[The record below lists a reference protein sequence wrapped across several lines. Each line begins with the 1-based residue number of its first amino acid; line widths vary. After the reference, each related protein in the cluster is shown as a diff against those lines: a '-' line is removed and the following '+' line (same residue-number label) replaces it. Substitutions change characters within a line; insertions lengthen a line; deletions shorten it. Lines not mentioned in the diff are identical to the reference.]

1 MSNADYES
9 DDSSTET
16 DDRDQDR
23 ERNRDQEIVR
33 LTARNELLS
42 EENERLRSEYARA
55 RRSQY
60 RTSATALAGLGTL
73 ALVGGLLLPDA
84 RETLFVLAAIGLFV
98 GVVTYYLTPT
108 QFVSADV
115 GERVYANL
123 AANEAAIAGELGLY
137 DQRLYLPGDEL
148 RRGILYVP
156 QHPEFE
162 LPADPDTTFLTAR
175 GERGIALETTGSAL
189 FEEFE
194 RTLTAELASTPV
206 TLASQVVDGL
216 VEQFE
221 LARSVDSDVDAEAGR
236 ATFAV
241 DGSAFGDV
249 DRFDHPIASFLAV
262 SFAVGLDRP
271 ITLEVAP
278 AEGGA
283 DWLVTCRWEPD
294 SDSESASAGEQSSAE
309 TGTGTSEEMG
319 AEAADE
325 TET

>member
-1 MSNADYES
+1 MSNADYEP
-9 DDSSTET
+9 DDSSTATE
-16 DDRDQDR
+16 DREQDQDQD
-23 ERNRDQEIVR
+23 RDQEIVR
-33 LTARNELLS
+33 LTARNELLT

-60 RTSATALAGLGTL
+60 RTSATALVGLGSL
-73 ALVGGLLLPDA
+73 ALVGGLLLPDV

-108 QFVSADV
+108 QFVSADI

-137 DQRLYLPGDEL
+137 DQRLYLPGDGL
-148 RRGILYVP
+148 RGGILYVP

-162 LPADPDTTFLTAR
+162 LPEDPDTTFLTAR

-194 RTLTAELASTPV
+194 RTLTAELASTPA
-206 TLASQVVDGL
+206 TLSSQVVDGL

-221 LARSVDSDVDAEAGR
+221 LARSVEPDVDAEAGR

-241 DGSAFGDV
+241 GESAFGDV
-249 DRFDHPIASFLAV
+249 DRFDHPISSFIAV
-262 SFAVGLDRP
+262 SFAIGLDRP
-271 ITLEVAP
+271 ITLEVDP
-278 AEGGA
+278 AEDAA

-294 SDSESASAGEQSSAE
+294 SESESVSSAE
-309 TGTGTSEEMG
+309 SG
-319 AEAADE
+319 AETDARE
-325 TET
+325 